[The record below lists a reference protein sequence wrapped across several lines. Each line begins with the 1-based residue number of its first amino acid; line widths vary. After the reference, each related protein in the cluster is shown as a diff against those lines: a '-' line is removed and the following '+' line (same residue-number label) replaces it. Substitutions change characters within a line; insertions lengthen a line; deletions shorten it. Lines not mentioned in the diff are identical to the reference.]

1 MVQRLALDAGQ
12 SGVRAIVVRGSERP
26 QIELD
31 LSRHRGI
38 RTDLPVAAQLADV
51 VRRVHADVGAL
62 DAVAIGA
69 TGFTGTDDLRELSA
83 LGGLGIRSVSVAHDS
98 VTSYLGALGA
108 EQGVVVAAGTG
119 VVTLAVGASSSAR
132 VDGWGNIMGDAGS
145 GYWFGRAALTAALRA
160 YDGRGPT
167 TLLLNRVRE
176 EFGDVEDAYLQLQ
189 ADPGHIRRTAS
200 FSRWVTDA
208 EADGDAVAAEI
219 CRRGA
224 AELALAVTS
233 GLARVGLQEERS
245 GAETWSS
252 TADGPAVCA
261 MGGLFQSEAVGR
273 AFVAALQRRVP
284 TFRLTVPRGDGVSGA
299 VELLALPE
307 EHPLTSRSTT
317 LTLR

>member
-1 MVQRLALDAGQ
+1 MQRLALDAGQ
-12 SGVRAIVVRGSERP
+12 SGVRAMVVRGSERP
-26 QIELD
+26 RIELD

-69 TGFTGTDDLRELSA
+69 TGFAGTEDLRDLHALSH
-83 LGGLGIRSVSVAHDS
+83 LGVRSVSIAHDS

-108 EQGVVVAAGTG
+108 EQGAVVAAGTG
-119 VVTLAVGASSSAR
+119 VVTLAVGESSVAR

-160 YDGRGPT
+160 YDGRGPAT
-167 TLLLNRVRE
+167 VLLDRVRD

-219 CRRGA
+219 CRCGA
-224 AELALAVTS
+224 AELALAVAA
-233 GLARVGLQEERS
+233 GLARVG
-245 GAETWSS
+245 
-252 TADGPAVCA
+252 ADTDSASAVCA
-261 MGGLFQSEAVGR
+261 IGGLFQSDAITR
-273 AFVAALQRRVP
+273 AFVGELHQRRP
-284 TFRLTVPRGDGVSGA
+284 FFRSTVPRGDGLTGA
-299 VELLALPE
+299 EELLALPA
-307 EHPLTSRSTT
+307 EHPLTSRVTT
-317 LTLR
+317 LTLA